1 MTFITK
7 NLHFGVRPHPPEVD
21 RLDSK
26 VDSVSFHLAAIP
38 P

>member
-1 MTFITK
+1 MTFLTK
-7 NLHFGVRPHPPEVD
+7 NLHFGVRPIPHEMD
-21 RLDSK
+21 GLDSK